1 MTAVPRVHVLV
12 PYSRFQE
19 CQDRRRRIAAELS
32 HRTTLEDVAVL
43 TNGEVAIV
51 KAAVE
56 EGIAPGGGVGT
67 M

>member
-1 MTAVPRVHVLV
+1 MTAVPLVHGLV

-19 CQDRRRRIAAELS
+19 YKDRRRRIAAELTR
-32 HRTTLEDVAVL
+32 RTMLEDAAVL

-51 KAAVE
+51 KAATE